1 MKGLMS
7 FSLINVISLLK
18 KILIFFVLFSVLLI
32 FLGFINYLKPL
43 EKLKIKNSLYDEV
56 KILKIDGE
64 IFRDLNKNN
73 SLDIYEDHRLDSK
86 LRSDDLLNKM
96 TIEEKVGQMFHPP
109 FTLKPDIWMLIYEI
123 AIRGNKSTEAQIL
136 FDNISHFNL
145 YGNPSPAEL
154 ANKINHF
161 QEIASRSRLGVP
173 ITISSDPIH
182 EVPKGGG
189 VASFSV
195 DGFSKWPSQLGFAAT
210 NDSLII
216 ENFAQIVKEEYLA
229 VGIRTALHPMSDL
242 ATDPRWARNF
252 GTFGSNALLSS
263 DMTIAYMNGFQG
275 NTISSESVLTMVKH
289 FPGGGPQQNG
299 LDPHLYSGRNQTYPG
314 NNFDYHLIPFKD
326 AINNNLKV
334 IMPYYGIPI
343 GQTNEDVAMAYN
355 KYILT
360 DLLREELGFSGVIC
374 SDWGIITGRHW
385 GVDELSIADRYKKSI
400 NAGIDQYG
408 GETETSYLIKLI
420 KENIISEGRINESV
434 KRILVNKFEL
444 GLFDDP
450 YVDENKINDRV
461 NTKKNIEAG
470 LEAQRKSIV
479 LLENNG
485 ALPLKK
491 GMKIFVDG
499 LDNNIAKDF
508 GVLVKDPSDADV
520 IIMYIHTVFNGNQES
535 GLNRVFDNFLS
546 TLFPNGDL
554 NFNSEIHTRV
564 ENYSKDKELIVV
576 VDLNRPA
583 ILEDIK
589 KLSSSLIG
597 TFGVS
602 DRIMFEGIFGEFS
615 PTGKLP
621 FEIPSSMESVLNQ
634 KEDVPDDSLNPTYEM
649 GYGISY

>member
-385 GVDELSIADRYKKSI
+385 GVDELSIADRYEKSI

-420 KENIISEGRINESV
+420 KENIISEARINESV

-450 YVDENKINDRV
+450 YVDENKIKDRV
-461 NTKKNIEAG
+461 NTKKNVEAG

-554 NFNSEIHTRV
+554 NFNSETHTRV

-583 ILEDIK
+583 ILDDIK